1 MRSYSSLTYGSV
13 DKRSTMVL
21 PNDALF
27 QNRKHAA
34 FLLAERLMDHA
45 NSDTIVVAVNGG
57 GIHVGYHLAEL
68 LHLPLEVIPC
78 KKIKHP
84 ADNERT
90 IGAVSLD
97 AVVIHDDDNTIPQDY
112 IYHQIQLLQHVIK
125 GQSNRYNVGRTPRS
139 FKGRTIILADDLL
152 ITGDTML
159 ATLKTIR
166 KQSPEKIIVAVPNV
180 TPEATRSIAPE
191 IDEIIYLTIEPSH
204 PVTENLY
211 AEFPEVDDDEV
222 IALLQKITE
231 GYSIEADTDK
241 LK

>member
-1 MRSYSSLTYGSV
+1 LTYGSV

-21 PNDALF
+21 PNDAIF

-34 FLLAERLMDHA
+34 FLLGERLMEHA
-45 NSDTIVVAVNGG
+45 NSDAIIVAVNGG
-57 GIHVGYHLAEL
+57 GIHIGYHLAKL

-84 ADNERT
+84 ADDKT

-97 AVVIHDDDNTIPQDY
+97 AVVIHDEDNTIPQDY
-112 IYHQIQLLQHVIK
+112 IYHQIQLMQHVIK
-125 GQSNRYNVGRTPRS
+125 RQSNKYNAGRAPRS

-166 KQSPEKIIVAVPNV
+166 KQVPEKIIAAVPNV
-180 TPEATRSIAPE
+180 TPDATRSIAPE
-191 IDEIIYLTIEPSH
+191 IDEIIYLTIEPNN
-204 PVTENLY
+204 PVTEKLY
-211 AEFPEVDDDEV
+211 AEFPEVNDEEV
-222 IALLQKITE
+222 IALLQQIRD
-231 GYSIEADTDK
+231 GYSIEADADR

>member
-1 MRSYSSLTYGSV
+1 MTYGSV

-21 PNDALF
+21 PNDAIF

-34 FLLAERLMDHA
+34 FLLGERLMEHA
-45 NSDTIVVAVNGG
+45 NSDAIIVAVNGG
-57 GIHVGYHLAEL
+57 GIHIGYHLAKL

-84 ADNERT
+84 ADDKT

-97 AVVIHDDDNTIPQDY
+97 AVVIHDEDNTIPQDY
-112 IYHQIQLLQHVIK
+112 IYHQIQLMQHVIK
-125 GQSNRYNVGRTPRS
+125 RQSNKYNAGRAPRS

-166 KQSPEKIIVAVPNV
+166 KQVPEKIIAAVPNV
-180 TPEATRSIAPE
+180 TPDATRSIAPE
-191 IDEIIYLTIEPSH
+191 IDEIIYLTIEPNN
-204 PVTENLY
+204 PVTEKLY
-211 AEFPEVDDDEV
+211 AEFPEVNDEEV
-222 IALLQKITE
+222 IALLQQIRD
-231 GYSIEADTDK
+231 GYSIEADADR

>member
-1 MRSYSSLTYGSV
+1 LTYGSV

-21 PNDALF
+21 PNEAVF

-84 ADNERT
+84 ADNDRT

-97 AVVIHDDDNTIPQDY
+97 SVVIHDDDNTIPQDY

-139 FKGRTIILADDLL
+139 FKNRTIILADDLL

-166 KQSPEKIIVAVPNV
+166 KQVPEKIIAAVPNV
-180 TPEATRSIAPE
+180 TPEATRSIATE
-191 IDEIIYLTIEPSH
+191 IDEIIYLTIEPNN

-211 AEFPEVDDDEV
+211 AEFPEVEDEEV
-222 IALLQKITE
+222 IALLQKIGE
-231 GYSIEADTDK
+231 GYSMETGIDK
-241 LK
+241 FK